1 MSIIEGSI
9 TDLQY
14 REGQKSM
21 ADLTQHA
28 IGWAGTGRMGYAMAE
43 RLLKAG
49 CRLSVYNRTRAK
61 AEPLAELGATVV
73 ETPAMLS
80 DCDIIFTMLGG
91 PDDFVAVAT
100 GEQGILS
107 VPGHAPKVL
116 VDCTTVSDQASAT
129 VRVAG
134 EMVRMKMLAA
144 PVSGNAKCVK
154 AGKLTIVA
162 SGPRD
167 AYDMVLPYLEALGH
181 GASYVGEGELAR
193 IVKICHN
200 VFLGVVTQSLAEIVV
215 LAEKSGV
222 PRHAFMDFINKSVM
236 GSVFSQYKTPAIVNL
251 DMHVTFTPALL
262 RKDMDLGLAAGRA
275 LEVPMPV
282 AAATR
287 ELVQA
292 MIGNGYGDV
301 DFSALL
307 LQEAKAAGLELAPED
322 ARVND
327 GLGG

>member
-1 MSIIEGSI
+1 MV
-9 TDLQY
+9 
-14 REGQKSM
+14 
-21 ADLTQHA
+21 DLTQHT
-28 IGWAGTGRMGYAMAE
+28 IGWAGAGRMGYAMAE

-49 CRLSVYNRTRAK
+49 CAVTVYNRTRAK
-61 AEPLAELGATVV
+61 AEPLTALGATVV
-73 ETPAMLS
+73 DTPAMLT
-80 DCDIIFTMLGG
+80 DCDIVFTMLAG
-91 PDDFVAVAT
+91 PEDFVNVAT
-100 GEQGILS
+100 GENGILS
-107 VPGHAPKVL
+107 VPGHKPKIL
-116 VDCTTVSDQASAT
+116 IDCTTVSAEASST
-129 VRVAG
+129 VRAAG
-134 EMVRMKMLAA
+134 EMVGTKMLAA

-167 AYDMVLPYLEALGH
+167 AYDEALPYLEALGS
-181 GASYVGEGELAR
+181 GASYVGEGELSR

-200 VFLGVVTQSLAEIVV
+200 VFLGVVTQSLAEVIV
-215 LAEKSGV
+215 LAEKNGV
-222 PRHAFMDFINKSVM
+222 PRHAFMDFMNKSVM
-236 GSVFSQYKTPAIVNL
+236 GSVFSHYKTPAIVNL

-275 LEVPMPV
+275 LGVPMPV

-307 LQEAKAAGLELAPED
+307 LQEAKAAGMTLEPEN
-322 ARVND
+322 VSVTD
-327 GLGG
+327 GLEG